1 MLSREFAGETRELA
15 LRYPRNWP
23 VVRVGCYETERFG
36 SLAMLVELGRR
47 NLLGDGH
54 VRHVLAHA
62 LAGADNPIGLLNAHR
77 LVEEE
82 MRDKPLAP
90 FIGLAAEIIEEAFV
104 GRQDG

>member
-23 VVRVGCYETERFG
+23 TVRVGCYETERFG
-36 SLAMLVELGRR
+36 NLAALWELGKR

-62 LAGADNPIGLLNAHR
+62 LAGADNPVALLKAHR

-82 MRDKPLAP
+82 MQGKPLAA
-90 FIGLAAEIIEEAFV
+90 FQALALEVIIDAYA
-104 GRQDG
+104 GAD